1 MSTAARSWRCRD
13 SLLNTCFDVRAATG
27 TAIAEH
33 GRMRSASA
41 VITSFLLALFLT
53 TPAHT
58 QAGSNERTVHD
69 LLAGQKMLVTWRDGG
84 SLDGTF
90 FTLQVHFCSSGRYMT
105 FGESRRQTVLDNQQV
120 SNLDD
125 RGSWNVATLQGQ
137 LVLRYLSDTGQA
149 NAVPVR
155 VLPNGNIWVG
165 EGVTVIR
172 QGAAQCR

>member
-1 MSTAARSWRCRD
+1 MWRNSVQDAR
-13 SLLNTCFDVRAATG
+13 FGVRAAAG
-27 TAIAEH
+27 TAIADD
-33 GRMRSASA
+33 GRMRSALA
-41 VITSFLLALFLT
+41 VTTSLLLAVFLT
-53 TPAHT
+53 TPARAQT
-58 QAGSNERTVHD
+58 ESNERNVRD
-69 LLAGQKMLVTWRDGG
+69 IFAGQKMLVTWRDGG
-84 SLDGTF
+84 PLYGTF

-105 FGESRRQTVLDNQQV
+105 FGESRRQTVMDNQQV

-125 RGSWNVATLQGQ
+125 RGSWNVATFQGQ

>member
-1 MSTAARSWRCRD
+1 MYRN
-13 SLLNTCFDVRAATG
+13 SLRNAPFSIRAAAG
-27 TAIAEH
+27 TTIADD
-33 GRMRSASA
+33 GRMRSPSA
-41 VITSFLLALFLT
+41 VITSLLLAVFLT
-53 TPAHT
+53 TPAHAQT
-58 QAGSNERTVHD
+58 GSNERNVRD
-69 LLAGQKMLVTWRDGG
+69 LFAGQTMLVTWRDGG
-84 SLDGTF
+84 PLYGTF
-90 FTLQVHFCSSGRYMT
+90 FTLQVHFCNSGRYMT

-120 SNLDD
+120 GNLDD
-125 RGSWNVATLQGQ
+125 RGSWDVATLQGQ

>member
-1 MSTAARSWRCRD
+1 VRDARFGVGAAAGI
-13 SLLNTCFDVRAATG
+13 L
-27 TAIAEH
+27 IAGD
-33 GRMRSASA
+33 GRMRSRSA
-41 VITSFLLALFLT
+41 VITPLLLALCLA
-53 TPAHT
+53 TPARAQT
-58 QAGSNERTVHD
+58 EPNERNVRD
-69 LLAGQKMLVTWRDGG
+69 LFAGQKMLVTWRDGG
-84 SLDGTF
+84 PLYGTF
-90 FTLQVHFCSSGRYMT
+90 FTLQVHFCNSGRYMT

-125 RGSWNVATLQGQ
+125 RGSWNVTTFQGQ
-137 LVLRYLSDTGQA
+137 LVLRYLSDSGQA

>member
-1 MSTAARSWRCRD
+1 MRSP
-13 SLLNTCFDVRAATG
+13 SA
-27 TAIAEH
+27 AIA
-33 GRMRSASA
+33 
-41 VITSFLLALFLT
+41 SFLLALVLA
-53 TPAHT
+53 TPARAQT
-58 QAGSNERTVHD
+58 ASDERNVRD
-69 LLAGQKMLVTWRDGG
+69 IFAGQKMLVTWRDGG
-84 SLDGTF
+84 PLYGTF

-125 RGSWNVATLQGQ
+125 RGSWNVATFQGQ
-137 LVLRYLSDTGQA
+137 LVLRYLSDSGQA

-155 VLPNGNIWVG
+155 VLPNGTIWVG

>member
-1 MSTAARSWRCRD
+1 
-13 SLLNTCFDVRAATG
+13 
-27 TAIAEH
+27 
-33 GRMRSASA
+33 MRSAAA
-41 VITSFLLALFLT
+41 VIASFLLALFIT
-53 TPAHT
+53 TPAHA
-58 QAGSNERTVHD
+58 QAGSNERTVRD

-84 SLDGTF
+84 SLYGTF
-90 FTLQVHFCSSGRYMT
+90 FTLQVHFCNSGRYMT

-125 RGSWNVATLQGQ
+125 RGSWDVATLQGQ

-165 EGVTVIR
+165 EGVTVLR
-172 QGAAQCR
+172 QGPAQCR

>member
-1 MSTAARSWRCRD
+1 MQPVRD
-13 SLLNTCFDVRAATG
+13 VPNLAPNSGSGARAAAG
-27 TAIAEH
+27 TPIADD
-33 GRMRSASA
+33 GRMRSPSA
-41 VITSFLLALFLT
+41 VITSLLLAVFLT
-53 TPAHT
+53 TPAHAQT
-58 QAGSNERTVHD
+58 EPNERNVRD
-69 LLAGQKMLVTWRDGG
+69 LFAGQKMLVTWRDGG
-84 SLDGTF
+84 PLYGTF

-125 RGSWNVATLQGQ
+125 RGSWDVATLQGQ

>member
-1 MSTAARSWRCRD
+1 MWRNSVRD
-13 SLLNTCFDVRAATG
+13 VRCGVRAAAG
-27 TAIAEH
+27 TPIAGD
-33 GRMRSASA
+33 GRMRSRSA
-41 VITSFLLALFLT
+41 VITLLLLAVFPA
-53 TPAHT
+53 TPARAQT
-58 QAGSNERTVHD
+58 EPNERNVRGIF
-69 LLAGQKMLVTWRDGG
+69 AGQKMLVTWRDGG
-84 SLDGTF
+84 PLYGTF

-125 RGSWNVATLQGQ
+125 RGSWNVATFQGQ
-137 LVLRYLSDTGQA
+137 LVLRYLSDSGQT

-165 EGVTVIR
+165 DGVTVIR